1 VRVREAGAPA
11 RVLVVDDSA
20 TVRSALTA
28 ILSGTR
34 AFEVAAAS
42 NPIIAQAKMRKE
54 RPDVIILDLE
64 MPEMHGLDFLRKI
77 MSEDPIPVVVCS
89 ALSGNAPDHAI
100 RALEMGAVA
109 VVEKP
114 KLGVKQFLEDSALR
128 FIDTVNGA
136 VRARPRLP
144 ALPSRENHS
153 ADVVLPKARPRT
165 APGLERVVA
174 VGASTGGT
182 EALREILEAL
192 PSDAPGLLIVQH
204 MPEGF
209 TRAFADR
216 LNKSCALK
224 VKEAETGDRVCAGR
238 ALIAPGNRHLLL
250 RRHGIELTVDAR
262 TGPLVSRHRPSV
274 DVLFRSVAQS
284 AGPRAM
290 GVLLTG
296 MGDDGAEGLLEM
308 REAGSKTL
316 AQDEAS
322 SVVFGMPR
330 EAIAR
335 GAVDEIVSLR
345 SIPGRIVAFGISGR
359 ESACRPTLVP

>member
-1 VRVREAGAPA
+1 
-11 RVLVVDDSA
+11 VDDSA
-20 TVRSALTA
+20 TVRAALTN
-28 ILSGTR
+28 ILSSARG
-34 AFEVAAAS
+34 FEVAAAA
-42 NPIIAQAKMRKE
+42 NPLIAQAKMRKE

-64 MPEMHGLDFLRKI
+64 MPEMHGLVFLRKI

-89 ALSGNAPDHAI
+89 ALSGDEPVDAI

-128 FIDTVNGA
+128 FIDTVSGA
-136 VRARPRLP
+136 VRARPRPPLP
-144 ALPSRENHS
+144 ATRERHT
-153 ADVVLPKARPRT
+153 ADVVLQKGPRPG
-165 APGLERVVA
+165 ASAALERVVA

-209 TRAFADR
+209 TRAFANR
-216 LNKSCALK
+216 LNKSCALE

-238 ALIAPGNRHLLL
+238 ALVAPGNRHLIL
-250 RRHGIELTVDAR
+250 RRQGTELTVDAR

-284 AGPRAM
+284 AGPRSM
-290 GVLLTG
+290 GILLTG

-308 REAGSKTL
+308 REAGARTL

-330 EAIAR
+330 EAIER
-335 GAVDEIVSLR
+335 GAVDEVASLR
-345 SIPGRIVAFGISGR
+345 AIPARILAFSAGGRPPSLPTT
-359 ESACRPTLVP
+359 ERPVNS